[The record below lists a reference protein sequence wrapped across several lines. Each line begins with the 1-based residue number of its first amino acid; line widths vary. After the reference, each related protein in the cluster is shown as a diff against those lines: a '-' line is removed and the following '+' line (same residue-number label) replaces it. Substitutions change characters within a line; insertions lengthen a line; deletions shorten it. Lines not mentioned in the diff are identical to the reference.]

1 MILPKQQWFI
11 SWRADPA
18 TDEGTAGTIPH
29 SCPAVLS
36 GNTGKE
42 VCPPTCSFH
51 RLKPFSQPFSTT
63 ISSSAT
69 RMDPETWGETWK
81 QKDPDSNSRKEF
93 NTSPFSLDLKLDDN
107 LWLEVTFELQN
118 VSGGI

>member
-1 MILPKQQWFI
+1 
-11 SWRADPA
+11 
-18 TDEGTAGTIPH
+18 
-29 SCPAVLS
+29 
-36 GNTGKE
+36 
-42 VCPPTCSFH
+42 
-51 RLKPFSQPFSTT
+51 
-63 ISSSAT
+63 
-69 RMDPETWGETWK
+69 MDPETWGETWK